1 MIIFLTIYLLNLDRS
16 IKRMW
21 EKGEKLNISKR
32 KLDKIRIN
40 AKMEMKHLRRIVGR
54 TLSLYKGAY
63 IISTKW
69 KLSLYK

>member
-1 MIIFLTIYLLNLDRS
+1 MIIFLTIYLLILDRS

-54 TLSLYKGAY
+54 TLSLYKEAY

>member
-1 MIIFLTIYLLNLDRS
+1 
-16 IKRMW
+16 MW

>member
-1 MIIFLTIYLLNLDRS
+1 
-16 IKRMW
+16 MW

-32 KLDKIRIN
+32 KLDRIRIN

-63 IISTKW
+63 IILTW
-69 KLSLYK
+69 ENQLNENWACTNNNYM